1 MKVRLLQSGTP
12 LGGKV
17 LFRDEEDEIW
27 SDGVLRDISM
37 TGVGIES
44 AQPFPVGSILHVKI
58 LYNEPGKSYEVYG
71 KVMWVRD
78 KAMGLKFVK
87 VDPGSLHVGH

>member
-1 MKVRLLQSGTP
+1 M
-12 LGGKV
+12 
-17 LFRDEEDEIW
+17 
-27 SDGVLRDISM
+27 RDISM
-37 TGVGIES
+37 TGVGIVS
-44 AQPFPVGSILHVKI
+44 SKAFPVGSILHVKI

-71 KVMWVRD
+71 KVMWVRE